1 MGSRWGHT
9 KKEVELKL
17 ENKRSEKSVGVR
29 IGSTQRK
36 GWGCSARTKKEER
49 LRVCA
54 GGTERNWLAS
64 GVRRKKEK
72 NRGSLQEAHNEKS
85 EVAAGK
91 QEVTRKLGD
100 RNGGTERNRWGC
112 STRTR
117 EKIKRWGFALGAE
130 NAVVRFDEREQ
141 EKRRKGKE

>member
-36 GWGCSARTKKEER
+36 GWRCSARTKKEER
-49 LRVCA
+49 VRVCA

-72 NRGSLQEAHNEKS
+72 NRCSLQEAHNEKG

-100 RNGGTERNRWGC
+100 RNGGTERNRWV
-112 STRTR
+112 
-117 EKIKRWGFALGAE
+117 AA
-130 NAVVRFDEREQ
+130 REQ
-141 EKRRKGKE
+141 EKR